1 MRVTINYTNYPLS
14 KELTEK
20 SKRTA
25 TLCRPI
31 NGLILGILPGMAA
44 AFIFSDSVA
53 IPMTLMFAGMIGG
66 PIGLTMLRK
75 KKFAQY
81 DAEYQKILAA
91 NRK

>member
-1 MRVTINYTNYPLS
+1 MRVSIKYTNYPLS

-31 NGLILGILPGMAA
+31 NGLVLGILPGLIA
-44 AFIFSDSVA
+44 AFIFSDSVS
-53 IPMTLMFAGMIGG
+53 IPMILMVLGMVGG
-66 PIGLTMLRK
+66 PILLSMLRK

-91 NRK
+91 NRR